1 MLTVQTSNP
10 QAAYLGND
18 TLFRSSP
25 PIDFADTDLGYVGC
39 QNKMILKIP
48 QGQIIADAKRGQI
61 FLITANQAQDLSAFG
76 SGMNR
81 FFTDHLAFEI
91 LRFYPTV
98 NTDNHFNNL
107 GLHGVYDSKY
117 DRIMISKL
125 DYIPQPT
132 KVDVIKYDEALQK
145 FYVEH
150 VLGGNILIEYI
161 ALTNREYFCNKSWTL
176 SFNMNTKSW
185 ISFHSYIPN
194 FYIAEN
200 NFFYSGLNEGCD
212 LAAIAAVE
220 IPTPATTTTT
230 TTVLYCNLIGTA
242 VDVTPIWVNQDINE
256 YWRCV
261 GVDQHYQQ
269 IDINPYSPTY
279 NTTRVGALYQANSP
293 ICGYVPSDC
302 TLTPGSA
309 VLVTYD
315 CTLTAGSAV
324 LYDCTLTSGTVIR
337 INNCALS
344 GGTVIRCTC
353 KQGTITNNNAFF
365 YTDCA
370 GVFFSGGAESG
381 SEVCINISLPYSGNI
396 GNFIDSVSCQCS

>member
-1 MLTVQTSNP
+1 
-10 QAAYLGND
+10 
-18 TLFRSSP
+18 
-25 PIDFADTDLGYVGC
+25 
-39 QNKMILKIP
+39 
-48 QGQIIADAKRGQI
+48 
-61 FLITANQAQDLSAFG
+61 
-76 SGMNR
+76 MNR

-117 DRIMISKL
+117 DRIIISKL

-132 KVDVIKYDEALQK
+132 KVDVIKYDEVLQK

-150 VLGGNILIEYI
+150 VLGGNTLIEYI

-242 VDVTPIWVNQDINE
+242 IYVEPTTTTTTTTP
-256 YWRCV
+256 
-261 GVDQHYQQ
+261 
-269 IDINPYSPTY
+269 P
-279 NTTRVGALYQANSP
+279 
-293 ICGYVPSDC
+293 DC
-302 TLTPGSA
+302 TLTAGSA
-309 VLVTYD
+309 VVVTYD
-315 CTLTAGSAV
+315 CTLTAGSAILV
-324 LYDCTLTSGTVIR
+324 DPCPAPKAYYISNGGNFYWTDCNGNERFDPFEAEDEIC
-337 INNCALS
+337 ICNNVDLPVS
-344 GGTVIRCTC
+344 LNGGT
-353 KQGTITNNNAFF
+353 G
-365 YTDCA
+365 YLL
-370 GVFFSGGAESG
+370 GGG
-381 SEVCINISLPYSGNI
+381 CVCNP
-396 GNFIDSVSCQCS
+396 